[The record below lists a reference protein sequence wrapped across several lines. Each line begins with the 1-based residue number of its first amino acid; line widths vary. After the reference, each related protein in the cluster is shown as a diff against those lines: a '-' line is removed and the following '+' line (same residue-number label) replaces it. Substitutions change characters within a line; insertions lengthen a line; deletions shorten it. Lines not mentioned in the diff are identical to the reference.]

1 MFMDNDNIKSQI
13 MQNNRLLIK
22 GVVILF
28 TFHLSLLT
36 SYAQIIKDGSRWWD
50 GERLY
55 TAYVDEAGD
64 VTMEGESLE
73 MGVLGI
79 RSITIRTLDEHR
91 GSRLMATCPC
101 S

>member
-1 MFMDNDNIKSQI
+1 MDNDYIKSQI

-64 VTMEGESLE
+64 VTMEG
-73 MGVLGI
+73 
-79 RSITIRTLDEHR
+79 DEHLIISRRYASEFRRLLR
-91 GSRLMATCPC
+91 GEG
-101 S
+101 